1 MDTAKKDTVNEFM
14 DQNPALCEL
23 ASNYEQL
30 KEQNAEGNIL
40 IEQVE
45 QKLNGQKLSKQLL
58 DFPKI
63 HESDQKRG
71 EEIVMDEFGNLIPAA
86 ADEEDE

>member
-1 MDTAKKDTVNEFM
+1 MDTAKIDTENEFM
-14 DQNPALCEL
+14 DQNPALCKL

-45 QKLNGQKLSKQLL
+45 QKLNG
-58 DFPKI
+58 
-63 HESDQKRG
+63 
-71 EEIVMDEFGNLIPAA
+71 
-86 ADEEDE
+86 

>member
-1 MDTAKKDTVNEFM
+1 MDTAKIDPVNEFM

-45 QKLNGQKLSKQLL
+45 QKLNG
-58 DFPKI
+58 
-63 HESDQKRG
+63 
-71 EEIVMDEFGNLIPAA
+71 
-86 ADEEDE
+86 